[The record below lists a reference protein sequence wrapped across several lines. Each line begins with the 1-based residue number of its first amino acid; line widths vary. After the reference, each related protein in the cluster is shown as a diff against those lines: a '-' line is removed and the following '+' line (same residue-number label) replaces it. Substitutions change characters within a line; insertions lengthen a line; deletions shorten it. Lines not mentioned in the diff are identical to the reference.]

1 MKRYL
6 SIVAIGL
13 LASCATPYQERSA
26 TQGATVGAVAGAVIG
41 AQSDQFVEGAIIGGV
56 LGGLAGAML
65 ADDRDDRIHES
76 APRYHRSN
84 CSRGDIYFQRAR
96 HQRRL
101 DRRITLMRQG
111 IAYCPN
117 NPAAHND
124 LGVALM
130 LWGNNNGARMH
141 FQQALRFD
149 SQYYPA
155 RHNLQRMRRYHAPA
169 RYQQPDMR
177 PAQRERVEERH
188 ERRRDDRQRY
198 NYRQQR
204 QDAERNHS
212 YTRPQ
217 SNRDRQNNYYQQQK
231 QNAERNSDHARPQSN
246 RDRQNNDYR
255 QDEEDGDHNRH
266 SRDRRDD

>member
-13 LASCATPYQERSA
+13 LAGCSTAYQERSA
-26 TQGATVGAVAGAVIG
+26 TQGAVVGAVAGAVIG
-41 AQSDQFVEGAIIGGV
+41 SQSDQLVEGAIIGGV
-56 LGGLAGAML
+56 LGGLVGAML

-76 APRYHRSN
+76 TPRYHRNS
-84 CSRGDIYFQRAR
+84 CSRGDIYFERAR
-96 HQRRL
+96 HERGL

-130 LWGNNNGARMH
+130 LWGDSNGARMH

-155 RHNLQRMRRYHAPA
+155 RHNMERMSRYRAPA
-169 RYQQPDMR
+169 RYQQPAKR
-177 PAQRERVEERH
+177 PAPREQIEQQRERQLN
-188 ERRRDDRQRY
+188 DRQDN

-204 QDAERNHS
+204 PATERNNG
-212 YTRPQ
+212 RVQPQ
-217 SNRDRQNNYYQQQK
+217 PNRDSQNNGYRQQRPAADRNNGRLQQQ
-231 QNAERNSDHARPQSN
+231 PN
-246 RDRQNNDYR
+246 REQQNNGYR
-255 QDEEDGDHNRH
+255 QDEEDGGRNRQ